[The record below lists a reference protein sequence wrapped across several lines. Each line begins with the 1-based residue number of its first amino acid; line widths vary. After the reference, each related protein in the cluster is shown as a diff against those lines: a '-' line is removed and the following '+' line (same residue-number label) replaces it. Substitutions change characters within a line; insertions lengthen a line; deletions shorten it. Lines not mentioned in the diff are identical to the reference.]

1 MLRIGEMQATE
12 PAEKLYGGADVNKE
26 HSSESLEKSEKAHI
40 LGIAEKKKSINYI
53 ILGHQSI
60 LMRSF
65 SENKIGQKCCSMQV
79 AWMDSTADTL
89 LR

>member
-40 LGIAEKKKSINYI
+40 LGIAEKKKINKLHYF
-53 ILGHQSI
+53 
-60 LMRSF
+60 RSPINF
-65 SENKIGQKCCSMQV
+65 D
-79 AWMDSTADTL
+79 A
-89 LR
+89 

>member
-40 LGIAEKKKSINYI
+40 LGITKKKKKINKLHYF
-53 ILGHQSI
+53 
-60 LMRSF
+60 RSLINF
-65 SENKIGQKCCSMQV
+65 D
-79 AWMDSTADTL
+79 A
-89 LR
+89 

>member
-40 LGIAEKKKSINYI
+40 LGITKKKINKLHYF
-53 ILGHQSI
+53 
-60 LMRSF
+60 RSPINF
-65 SENKIGQKCCSMQV
+65 D
-79 AWMDSTADTL
+79 A
-89 LR
+89 